1 MARFDMSTQV
11 KIDDG
16 FIVFS
21 KEGREFYDIS
31 IDMFEGYVE
40 QMRLKRWFTADV
52 EEAAV
57 NLQTTSGSKLIGNQ

>member
-1 MARFDMSTQV
+1 MSTQV

-21 KEGREFYDIS
+21 KEGSEFYDIS

-57 NLQTTSGSKLIGNQ
+57 NLQLTDGSKRISNQ

>member
-1 MARFDMSTQV
+1 MSTQV

-57 NLQTTSGSKLIGNQ
+57 NLQMTDGLKRIENQ

>member
-1 MARFDMSTQV
+1 MSAQV

-57 NLQTTSGSKLIGNQ
+57 NLQAADGSKLIGNQ